1 MVSEILGPDLFGPE
15 GMPLVSHNYISYLRP
30 FTTLPRSEMR
40 RLFEIIKK
48 LVERRYQDSEVMAEN
63 RDLQWQSVSAFCFLR
78 FIVPAIL
85 HPHLFGLCPGMWNEL
100 SVATNHD

>member
-15 GMPLVSHNYISYLRP
+15 GMPLVSHSYISYFRP

-63 RDLQWQSVSAFCFLR
+63 RDLQLAKCLGFL
-78 FIVPAIL
+78 FPPIYCTCNSTSPPFWSLPWYV
-85 HPHLFGLCPGMWNEL
+85 E
-100 SVATNHD
+100 